1 LRNSKKIKQLESR
14 VEDLSALTD
23 ILILLVNDIIEGKT
37 TNNLDSGKWYK
48 QKP

>member
-1 LRNSKKIKQLESR
+1 LRNSKKIKALESK

-23 ILILLVNDIIEGKT
+23 ILILLVNDIIDGKKAP
-37 TNNLDSGKWYK
+37 NLDSGKWYN